1 MASSK
6 VFQIVTI
13 VCMCIFIY
21 PLAITDI
28 VLGVLHPGTCDNV
41 DIMGLSVAQYLLALG
56 IFSLV
61 YGTGA
66 IIMTALILAG
76 IAIEMVSLLM
86 VVLTIICSLFNFSWF
101 IVGAIVLFRSNISC
115 INDGSTTVIYALVL
129 WCLTTFA
136 MIHHC
141 CHIHDHRNK

>member
-1 MASSK
+1 MASK
-6 VFQIVTI
+6 VFQIVSI
-13 VCMCIFIY
+13 VCLCIFVY

-28 VLGVLHPGTCDNV
+28 VLGVLHPGTCDNM
-41 DIMGLSVAQYLLALG
+41 DIMGLSVAQYLIALG
-56 IFSLV
+56 IFCLV

-76 IAIEMVSLLM
+76 IAINIVAL
-86 VVLTIICSLFNFSWF
+86 VLIVWTIICLLFNFSWF

-129 WCLTTFA
+129 WCLTAFFL
-136 MIHHC
+136 IRDC
-141 CHIHDHRNK
+141 CHIHDHHSK